1 MEIFAQQNAVDG
13 ERVPL
18 GGAVVVIGVVF
29 CCYDDMDGM
38 CCPRYWRCRTFFFPA
53 FLIF

>member
-29 CCYDDMDGM
+29 VAMMTWMECAVHVIGDVVH
-38 CCPRYWRCRTFFFPA
+38 FSFPL
-53 FLIF
+53 F